1 MEKRLRNIVV
11 IEDYGSIVG
20 GAERVAI
27 ETAVALKQE
36 GFRVIFFCAVA
47 PIADV
52 LLKDQVE
59 VVCVGC
65 SDIANEKNK
74 IKGVLRG
81 INNKQAKKRFSA
93 LLDTLDPEE
102 TVVHVHS
109 WTKALS
115 SVLFP
120 VAKKKGFKV
129 AITVHDYFLVC
140 PNGGLFHYPKKEIC
154 QVKPMSLKCLTCNCD
169 ARSYPQKLFRV
180 VRQRRQ
186 NKNIRKCDNIS
197 YIFISEFSK
206 REFLKRY
213 DKIPEDKRYFLTNMI
228 HFDEHRF
235 RVECEKNDTYL
246 FIGGLTEVKGI
257 RLFCEAITRAGVKA
271 VAIGQGLLYEEMKA
285 QYPNVEFVGWKTKE
299 EMLPYLRKTRCL
311 VFPSIW
317 YETFG
322 LVPMENM
329 AYGIPVICSDLN
341 AASDYVADG
350 ENGFV
355 YNGKSIEALVESIE
369 RSRNDELVQ
378 KLSFNAFENFDEEKY
393 STQTYVKDL
402 VKILDNVRKGY

>member
-47 PIADV
+47 PIANVMVDN
-52 LLKDQVE
+52 QVE
-59 VVCVGC
+59 IVCLNQNALVQ
-65 SDIANEKNK
+65 EKNR

-102 TVVHVHS
+102 TVIHIHS

-129 AITVHDYFLVC
+129 AITVHEYFLVC
-140 PNGGLFHYPKKEIC
+140 PNGGFFNFPKKEIC

-235 RVECEKNDTYL
+235 RVESEKNDMYL

-257 RLFCEAITRAGVKA
+257 RLFCEAVTRAGVKA
-271 VAIGQGLLYEEMKA
+271 VAIGQGLLYEELKA
-285 QYPNVEFVGWKTKE
+285 QYPNVEFAGWKTKE
-299 EMLPYLRKTRCL
+299 EMLPYLQKTRCL

-355 YNGKSIEALVESIE
+355 YNGKSIEALVESVE

-393 STQTYVKDL
+393 SKETYIKNAINIYEEL
-402 VKILDNVRKGY
+402 LR

>member
-47 PIADV
+47 PIANVMVDN
-52 LLKDQVE
+52 QVE
-59 VVCVGC
+59 IVCLNQN
-65 SDIANEKNK
+65 ALAQEKNR

-129 AITVHDYFLVC
+129 AITVHEYFLVC
-140 PNGGLFHYPKKEIC
+140 PNGGFFNYPKKEIC
-154 QVKPMSLKCLTCNCD
+154 VLKPMSLKCVLCNCD
-169 ARSYPQKLFRV
+169 SRSYPRKIFRV
-180 VRQRRQ
+180 ARQWKQ
-186 NKNIRKCDNIS
+186 NKDIRKCDNIS

-235 RVECEKNDTYL
+235 RVESEKNDTYL

-257 RLFCEAITRAGVKA
+257 RLFCEAVTRAGVKA
-271 VAIGQGLLYEEMKA
+271 VAIGQGLLYEELKA

-299 EMLPYLRKTRCL
+299 EMLPYLQKTRCL

-369 RSRNDELVQ
+369 RSRNDEIVQ

-402 VKILDNVRKGY
+402 AQILEKVLK

>member
-102 TVVHVHS
+102 TVIHIHS

-129 AITVHDYFLVC
+129 AITVHEYFLVC
-140 PNGGLFHYPKKEIC
+140 PNGGFFNYPKKEIC
-154 QVKPMSLKCLTCNCD
+154 VLKPMS
-169 ARSYPQKLFRV
+169 
-180 VRQRRQ
+180 
-186 NKNIRKCDNIS
+186 
-197 YIFISEFSK
+197 
-206 REFLKRY
+206 
-213 DKIPEDKRYFLTNMI
+213 
-228 HFDEHRF
+228 
-235 RVECEKNDTYL
+235 
-246 FIGGLTEVKGI
+246 
-257 RLFCEAITRAGVKA
+257 
-271 VAIGQGLLYEEMKA
+271 
-285 QYPNVEFVGWKTKE
+285 
-299 EMLPYLRKTRCL
+299 
-311 VFPSIW
+311 
-317 YETFG
+317 
-322 LVPMENM
+322 
-329 AYGIPVICSDLN
+329 
-341 AASDYVADG
+341 
-350 ENGFV
+350 
-355 YNGKSIEALVESIE
+355 
-369 RSRNDELVQ
+369 
-378 KLSFNAFENFDEEKY
+378 
-393 STQTYVKDL
+393 
-402 VKILDNVRKGY
+402 

>member
-47 PIADV
+47 PIANVMVDN
-52 LLKDQVE
+52 QVE
-59 VVCVGC
+59 IVCLNQNALVQ
-65 SDIANEKNK
+65 EKNR

-129 AITVHDYFLVC
+129 AITVHEYFLVC
-140 PNGGLFHYPKKEIC
+140 PNGGFFNFPKKEIC

-271 VAIGQGLLYEEMKA
+271 VAIGQGLLYEELKA
-285 QYPNVEFVGWKTKE
+285 QYPNVEFAGWKTKE
-299 EMLPYLRKTRCL
+299 EMLPYLQKTRCL

-317 YETFG
+317 YEASPLTP
-322 LVPMENM
+322 LETL

-369 RSRNDELVQ
+369 RSRNDEIVQ
-378 KLSFNAFENFDEEKY
+378 NLSFNAFENFDEEKY
-393 STQTYVKDL
+393 STQTYVKGL
-402 VKILDNVRKGY
+402 VEILEGVRIR

>member
-47 PIADV
+47 PIANVMVDN
-52 LLKDQVE
+52 QVE
-59 VVCVGC
+59 IVCLNQNALVQ
-65 SDIANEKNK
+65 EKNR

-102 TVVHVHS
+102 TVIHIHS

-129 AITVHDYFLVC
+129 AITVHEYFLVC
-140 PNGGLFHYPKKEIC
+140 PNGGFFNFPKKEIC

-299 EMLPYLRKTRCL
+299 EMLPYLQKTRCL

-393 STQTYVKDL
+393 SKETYIKNAINIYEEL
-402 VKILDNVRKGY
+402 LR

>member
-102 TVVHVHS
+102 TVIHIHS

-129 AITVHDYFLVC
+129 AITVHEYFLVC
-140 PNGGLFHYPKKEIC
+140 PNGGFFNFPKKEIC

-235 RVECEKNDTYL
+235 RVESEKNDMYL

-257 RLFCEAITRAGVKA
+257 RLFCEAVTRAGVKA
-271 VAIGQGLLYEEMKA
+271 VAIGQGLLYEELKA

-299 EMLPYLRKTRCL
+299 EMLPYLQKTRCL

-317 YETFG
+317 YEASPLTP
-322 LVPMENM
+322 LETL

-402 VKILDNVRKGY
+402 VKILDNVRK